1 MSDPK
6 VLSTDSSRDR
16 LGAWAVRAILLW
28 FYTALACSV
37 AGVFDTRHGPPI
49 PLGVAALLPVVAF
62 IVGYLRWPAFREM
75 VLHANLRMLTLAQ
88 TWRVMAVTFLVL
100 YSQRV
105 LPGAFAIPAG
115 LGDIAIGATAPFI
128 SWAIF
133 SRDVF
138 PKRLFVLWNVLGLVD
153 LVTAVSLGILA
164 SASPIGV
171 LAGDV
176 TTQAMGR
183 FPLSLIPTFFV
194 PLLAI
199 FHLMSLLRMSKAPR
213 LGDQGA
219 E

>member
-1 MSDPK
+1 MSTAN
-6 VLSTDSSRDR
+6 VLSTDGSRDR
-16 LGAWAVRAILLW
+16 LRTWAVRAILLW
-28 FYTALACSV
+28 FYAALACSV

-49 PLGVAALLPVVAF
+49 PLGTAALLPVVAF
-62 IVGYLRWPAFREM
+62 IVGYLRWPAFRDM

-100 YSQRV
+100 YIQRV
-105 LPGAFAIPAG
+105 LPGVFAIPAG

-128 SWAIF
+128 SWAIV
-133 SRDVF
+133 SRNVF
-138 PKRLFVLWNVLGLVD
+138 PKRIFILWNVLGLVD

-199 FHLMSLLRMSKAPR
+199 FHLMSLVRMSNVPR
-213 LGDQGA
+213 TGDQVA

>member
-28 FYTALACSV
+28 FYAALACSV